1 MADAKTPNKVNFG
14 LKNAHAAVYDATAG
28 TYATPFALPGSVS
41 LSLDPRGDMI
51 EFYADDMLYYSA
63 SNNQGYDGSLE
74 LSIVTQE
81 FRVNVLGEELVATDY
96 VLLEQQAAQGSP
108 YALLFEITGDKY
120 ASKNALYNCTA
131 SRPSK
136 SANTKT
142 SSTDPQTESFDFVAS
157 GRGSDGYVKAVTTAD
172 TPSTVMD
179 SWYKSVY
186 LKTAA

>member
-74 LSIVTQE
+74 LSLVTQE
-81 FRVNVLGEELVATDY
+81 FRVNVLGEELVATWAPSWSHGCKLRFMTTSLT
-96 VLLEQQAAQGSP
+96 VLPLAPSWGHGS
-108 YALLFEITGDKY
+108 K
-120 ASKNALYNCTA
+120 
-131 SRPSK
+131 
-136 SANTKT
+136 
-142 SSTDPQTESFDFVAS
+142 
-157 GRGSDGYVKAVTTAD
+157 
-172 TPSTVMD
+172 
-179 SWYKSVY
+179 
-186 LKTAA
+186 

>member
-1 MADAKTPNKVNFG
+1 M
-14 LKNAHAAVYDATAG
+14 
-28 TYATPFALPGSVS
+28 
-41 LSLDPRGDMI
+41 
-51 EFYADDMLYYSA
+51 
-63 SNNQGYDGSLE
+63 
-74 LSIVTQE
+74 
-81 FRVNVLGEELVATDY
+81 LGEELVATDY

-136 SANTKT
+136 SAQTKT

-157 GRGSDGYVKAVTTAD
+157 GRESDGYVKAVTTAD

-179 SWYKSVY
+179 NWYKSVY
-186 LKTAA
+186 LNTGA